1 MYTPEEF
8 ANKLKAR
15 GIIPH
20 IDDAR
25 KYVEGTGKSEFEEKD
40 FEYAYRAVQG
50 ETIGRAFRREKFDD
64 GYVYYQ
70 RGSHGMYWART
81 TSEI

>member
-20 IDDAR
+20 IADAR
-25 KYVEGTGKSEFEEKD
+25 KYVESTGKTAFEEKD
-40 FEYAYRAVQG
+40 FEDAYHATQG
-50 ETIGRAFRREKFDD
+50 ETIGRAFIRERLDD
-64 GYVYYQ
+64 EYVYYQ
-70 RGSHGMYWART
+70 KDSHGTYWAKT